1 MRKLL
6 EKLTD
11 LINVKTIVTFI
22 ITLVFAAL
30 ALRDEIPNETVM
42 AIVVMVLGFYFGTQY
57 EKNVQSNRDKDE
69 DSNDE
74 E

>member
-57 EKNVQSNRDKDE
+57 EKNVKSNRDKDE